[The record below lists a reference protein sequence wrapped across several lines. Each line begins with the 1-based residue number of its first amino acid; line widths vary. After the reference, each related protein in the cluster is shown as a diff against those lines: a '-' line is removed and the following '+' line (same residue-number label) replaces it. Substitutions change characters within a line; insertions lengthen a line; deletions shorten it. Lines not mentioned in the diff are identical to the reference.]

1 MGGRPSRLRTHP
13 AIGRELHGLRK
24 GFGVFLAP
32 SHRNQVLV
40 TPKQQSP
47 QAQRVS
53 KAFGMPGRVLFQES
67 SRNLLVALAR
77 SLAPWFGTRESVK
90 HTQLTRLALRG
101 TRVAHACKKGGT
113 TALASRHLGGRSISS
128 ACRAAHHSRTVVSL
142 VLGLDPWQLW
152 KWLRDPGGRGK
163 WLCAVKEGGS
173 CVDPNGTWNPD
184 KAEWRHALS
193 LIPAS
198 GAMALRKWRRGPWGP
213 FRHRAEGSRRSARG
227 RAGGR
232 AVCVWF
238 LPNHWLACVV
248 QAGLGLGGCGALE
261 CESGAQPPAAAGPQ
275 HLW

>member
-1 MGGRPSRLRTHP
+1 MGFSWLLPTGIRCWLPRSTSPRRRRGFLKLLECWAECCSR
-13 AIGRELHGLRK
+13 ID
-24 GFGVFLAP
+24 
-32 SHRNQVLV
+32 
-40 TPKQQSP
+40 
-47 QAQRVS
+47 
-53 KAFGMPGRVLFQES
+53 S

-113 TALASRHLGGRSISS
+113 AALASRLLGGRSISS

-184 KAEWRHALS
+184 KAERLHALS
-193 LIPAS
+193 LILAS

-213 FRHRAEGSRRSARG
+213 FRHRPRDRGGAREGGRSAFGFCRITG
-227 RAGGR
+227 
-232 AVCVWF
+232 
-238 LPNHWLACVV
+238 WLV
-248 QAGLGLGGCGALE
+248 
-261 CESGAQPPAAAGPQ
+261 
-275 HLW
+275 